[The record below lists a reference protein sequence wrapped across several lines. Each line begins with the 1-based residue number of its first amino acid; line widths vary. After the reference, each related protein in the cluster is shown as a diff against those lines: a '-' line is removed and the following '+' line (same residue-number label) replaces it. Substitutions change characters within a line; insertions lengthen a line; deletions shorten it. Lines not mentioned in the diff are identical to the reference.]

1 MVKNQIRQIANE
13 VQELLSS
20 RIQPSSSL
28 SKQSRVGHGDV
39 VVYAPVSVQSATV
52 AQQGQLGMMDSSR
65 QHAFSSGTSIRTQGP
80 GRDADTLPPY
90 KEFDSKSKQQGK
102 APVKT
107 LKINTWSTPVK
118 TNPNMAN
125 TNSNSTVSDICNIAM
140 FAVANLLDACA
151 GSSSCICN
159 TDPQP
164 IFDSCES
171 IHLGLIS
178 YNKLVREQVNSCR
191 RINPTQLNLA
201 TSMTIIICVVALCSV
216 VGYLLR
222 DRFTRKG
229 SISPM
234 MAADAESGR
243 RMNAKSPSPSFAQI
257 SSRAPSVL
265 NVGSGD
271 GKVGVRH
278 GREED
283 QFSTRFV

>member
-1 MVKNQIRQIANE
+1 
-13 VQELLSS
+13 
-20 RIQPSSSL
+20 
-28 SKQSRVGHGDV
+28 
-39 VVYAPVSVQSATV
+39 
-52 AQQGQLGMMDSSR
+52 
-65 QHAFSSGTSIRTQGP
+65 
-80 GRDADTLPPY
+80 
-90 KEFDSKSKQQGK
+90 
-102 APVKT
+102 
-107 LKINTWSTPVK
+107 
-118 TNPNMAN
+118 MAN
-125 TNSNSTVSDICNIAM
+125 NSNNSTASDICNNAM
-140 FAVANLLDACA
+140 FAVATLLDACT
-151 GSSSCICN
+151 GSSSCVCN

-164 IFDSCES
+164 IFDACES

-222 DRFTRKG
+222 DRFTTRKG

-234 MAADAESGR
+234 LAGATDAESGR

-265 NVGSGD
+265 NGGSGE
-271 GKVGVRH
+271 GKFNMSQ